1 MKNFLHWSKYQ
12 FKWQF
17 KTVLSWTIILGLLS
31 ALIGWAYKPFS
42 ESGYF
47 EMLNELPDYMVKS
60 FTGGS
65 EMAASL
71 GGFLSM
77 EYFSW
82 MGLAFAFFTFV
93 VGARAIAGE
102 IEGGTYDP
110 LVPKPF
116 SRQSFFWG
124 KYLVYSTYTVGLIM
138 VNLLFLGIGLRLVGS
153 RLGILTWAKLFG
165 LTALAVLTFL
175 ALSFFL
181 SALFDNSEMAMK
193 VAIGIGIVQYLV
205 NMIANAV
212 NRPAWAEWTV
222 SHHANTGDIF
232 NGGGMPLGSVL
243 FLLALWFL
251 FTGAGAVIFERKDIS
266 E

>member
-1 MKNFLHWSKYQ
+1 MKNFTHWVKYQ

-17 KTVLSWTIILGLLS
+17 RTVLSWSIILGLMS
-31 ALIGWAYKPFS
+31 ALIGWAYRPFS
-42 ESGYF
+42 KSGYF
-47 EMLNELPDYMVKS
+47 EMLQEMPDYIVKS

-65 EMAASL
+65 QLAASL

-93 VGARAIAGE
+93 VGAEAIAGE

-124 KYLVYSTYTVGLIM
+124 KYVVYAAYAVGLVM
-138 VNLLFLGIGLRLVGS
+138 FNLLCLGIGLKLVGS
-153 RLGILTWAKLFG
+153 GLGILTWARLFG
-165 LTALAVLTFL
+165 LTTLAVLTFL
-175 ALSFFL
+175 SLSFLL
-181 SALFDNSEMAMK
+181 SSVFNNSEMAMK
-193 VAIGIGIVQYLV
+193 TAIGIGIVQYLV

-212 NRPAWAEWTV
+212 GRPAWAEWTV
-222 SHHANTGDIF
+222 SHHANTGEIF
-232 NGGGMPLGSVL
+232 NGGSLPLGSVL
-243 FLLALWFL
+243 FL
-251 FTGAGAVIFERKDIS
+251 VV
-266 E
+266 

>member
-1 MKNFLHWSKYQ
+1 MKNFAHWAKYQ

-17 KTVLSWTIILGLLS
+17 KTVLSWTIILGLMS

-47 EMLNELPDYMVKS
+47 EMLNQLPDYIVKS
-60 FTGGS
+60 FSGASQLG
-65 EMAASL
+65 ASL

-116 SRQSFFWG
+116 
-124 KYLVYSTYTVGLIM
+124 
-138 VNLLFLGIGLRLVGS
+138 
-153 RLGILTWAKLFG
+153 
-165 LTALAVLTFL
+165 LARV
-175 ALSFFL
+175 
-181 SALFDNSEMAMK
+181 
-193 VAIGIGIVQYLV
+193 
-205 NMIANAV
+205 
-212 NRPAWAEWTV
+212 
-222 SHHANTGDIF
+222 
-232 NGGGMPLGSVL
+232 
-243 FLLALWFL
+243 
-251 FTGAGAVIFERKDIS
+251 FTGESI
-266 E
+266 

>member
-1 MKNFLHWSKYQ
+1 MNNFVHWVKYQ

-17 KTVLSWTIILGLLS
+17 KAVLSWSIILGLMS
-31 ALIGWAYKPFS
+31 TLIGWAYKPFS

-47 EMLNELPDYMVKS
+47 EMLQELPDYIVKS

-102 IEGGTYDP
+102 IESGTYDP

-124 KYLVYSTYTVGLIM
+124 KYLVYTAYTIVLVM
-138 VNLLFLGIGLRLVGS
+138 VNFMFLGIGLKLVGS
-153 RLGILTWAKLFG
+153 GLAILTWAKLFE
-165 LTALAVLTFL
+165 LTTLAVLTFL
-175 ALSFFL
+175 ALSFLL
-181 SALFDNSEMAMK
+181 SAVFNNSEMAMK
-193 VAIGIGIVQYLV
+193 MAIGIGIVQYLV

-212 NRPAWAEWTV
+212 SRPAWAEWTV
-222 SHHANTGDIF
+222 SHHANTGEIF
-232 NGGGMPLGSVL
+232 NGGSLPLGSVL
-243 FLLALWFL
+243 FLVVLWLVFTT
-251 FTGAGAVIFERKDIS
+251 TGAIIFEKKDVS

>member
-1 MKNFLHWSKYQ
+1 MRNFTHWVKYQ

-17 KTVLSWTIILGLLS
+17 NSFLSWSIILGLMS
-31 ALIGWAYKPFS
+31 VLIGWAYKPFS

-47 EMLNELPDYMVKS
+47 EMLNQLPDYIVKS

-65 EMAASL
+65 QMAASL

-93 VGARAIAGE
+93 VGAEAIAGE

-124 KYLVYSTYTVGLIM
+124 KYVVLMAYVIGLVM
-138 VNLLFLGIGLRLVGS
+138 FNLFCLGIGLKLVGS
-153 RLGILTWAKLFG
+153 GLAILTWTKLFG
-165 LTALAVLTFL
+165 LTVLAVLAFL
-175 ALSFFL
+175 ALSFLL
-181 SALFDNSEMAMK
+181 SAVFDNSEMAMK
-193 VAIGIGIVQYLV
+193 TAIGIGIVQYLV

-212 NRPAWAEWTV
+212 GRPVWAEWTV
-222 SHHANTGDIF
+222 SHHANTSEIF
-232 NGGGMPLGSVL
+232 NGGSLPLESALLLVL
-243 FLLALWFL
+243 LWFV
-251 FTGAGAVIFERKDIS
+251 FTVAGAIIFERKDIS

>member
-1 MKNFLHWSKYQ
+1 MKNFAHWAKYQ

-17 KTVLSWTIILGLLS
+17 KTALSWTVILGLMS

-47 EMLNELPDYMVKS
+47 EMFQELPDYIVKS
-60 FTGGS
+60 FTGGNRL
-65 EMAASL
+65 AASL

-93 VGARAIAGE
+93 VGARAVAGE
-102 IEGGTYDP
+102 IEDGTYDP

-124 KYLVYSTYTVGLIM
+124 KYVVYAVYALGLVM
-138 VNLLFLGIGLRLVGS
+138 FNFLFLGIGLKLVNSG
-153 RLGILTWAKLFG
+153 LAILTWTKLFV

-175 ALSFFL
+175 ALSFLL
-181 SALFDNSEMAMK
+181 SAVFNSSEMAMK
-193 VAIGIGIVQYLV
+193 TAIGIGLVQYLV

-212 NRPAWAEWTV
+212 GRPLWAKWTV
-222 SHHANTGDIF
+222 FHHASTGEIF
-232 NGGGMPLGSVL
+232 NKGNLPLGSLL
-243 FLLALWFL
+243 FLGLVWFV
-251 FTGAGAVIFERKDIS
+251 FTVAAAVIFERKDIS